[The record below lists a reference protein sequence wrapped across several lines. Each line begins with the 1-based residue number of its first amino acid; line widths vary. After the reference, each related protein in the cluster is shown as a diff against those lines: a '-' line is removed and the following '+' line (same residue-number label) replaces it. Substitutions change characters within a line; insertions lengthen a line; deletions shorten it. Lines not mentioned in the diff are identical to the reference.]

1 MCKLSGVISE
11 LIINEFGTQEYL
23 RRLSDPYFFQALG
36 CVIGF
41 DFHSSGL
48 TTTTLGALKE
58 SSNNKNLGIYFAGGK
73 GKASR
78 KTLEE
83 IDNTEFPL
91 SDSKIEKLKYSSR
104 MSAKV
109 DASLLQD

>member
-36 CVIGF
+36 CTIGF

-58 SSNNKNLGIYFAGGK
+58 AANKQNLGIKFAGGK

-78 KTLEE
+78 KTIEE
-83 IDNTEFPL
+83 IENTGFNL
-91 SDSKIEKLKYSSR
+91 SASKIEKLK
-104 MSAKV
+104 
-109 DASLLQD
+109 